1 MTPYESLAA
10 VRPIPPP
17 LKAQITGHFAI
28 FGF

>member
-1 MTPYESLAA
+1 MTPCKSLTA

-28 FGF
+28 LPF

>member
-10 VRPIPPP
+10 VRPTFSP

-28 FGF
+28 LRF